1 MQGGLL
7 SLEYVL
13 RVAGDVSA
21 AWDVATVLFSGHRL
35 RVSSK
40 GRTMKVKLV
49 MFRRDGQRKDF
60 PISGRKVVIGR
71 GEECGLR
78 VPLLSVSRTHCELT
92 KGQDELR
99 VKDLASSNGTYV
111 NNRRINDAVLQ
122 PGDRLAI
129 GPVILTVQIDGVP
142 EQITPV
148 KTPAELA
155 AGIGA
160 PGDSGEV
167 IDLEADVA
175 EVVGIQDSD
184 PISAL
189 EALAAESDDEDK
201 DD

>member
-1 MQGGLL
+1 MN
-7 SLEYVL
+7 
-13 RVAGDVSA
+13 
-21 AWDVATVLFSGHRL
+21 
-35 RVSSK
+35 
-40 GRTMKVKLV
+40 VKLV
-49 MFRRDGQRKDF
+49 MFKRDGQRKDF
-60 PISGRKVVIGR
+60 PIPGRKVTIGR
-71 GEECGLR
+71 GEDCGLR
-78 VPLLSVSRTHCELT
+78 IPLLSVSRTHCELT

-160 PGDSGEV
+160 VGDSDEV
-167 IDLEADVA
+167 VELEADIA
-175 EVVGIQDSD
+175 EVVGIEDSD

-189 EALAAESDDEDK
+189 EALAAESEEEDK
-201 DD
+201 DQ

>member
-1 MQGGLL
+1 
-7 SLEYVL
+7 
-13 RVAGDVSA
+13 
-21 AWDVATVLFSGHRL
+21 
-35 RVSSK
+35 
-40 GRTMKVKLV
+40 MKVKLV
-49 MFRRDGQRKDF
+49 MFKRDGQRKDF
-60 PISGRKVVIGR
+60 PIPGRKVTIGR
-71 GEECGLR
+71 GEDCGLR
-78 VPLLSVSRTHCELT
+78 IPLLSVSRTHCELT

-148 KTPAELA
+148 KTPTELA

-160 PGDSGEV
+160 PGAVGDPDEV
-167 IDLEADVA
+167 VELEADIA
-175 EVVGIQDSD
+175 EVVGIEDSD

-189 EALAAESDDEDK
+189 EALAAESEEEDK
-201 DD
+201 DQ

>member
-1 MQGGLL
+1 
-7 SLEYVL
+7 
-13 RVAGDVSA
+13 
-21 AWDVATVLFSGHRL
+21 
-35 RVSSK
+35 
-40 GRTMKVKLV
+40 MKVNLV
-49 MFRRDGQRKDF
+49 MFKRDGQRKDF
-60 PISGRKVVIGR
+60 PISGRKVTIGR

-129 GPVILTVQIDGVP
+129 GPVILTVQIDDVP

-160 PGDSGEV
+160 PGDPGEV
-167 IDLEADVA
+167 VELEADIA
-175 EVVGIQDSD
+175 EVVGIEDSD

-189 EALAAESDDEDK
+189 EALAAEGEEEDK
-201 DD
+201 DQ

>member
-1 MQGGLL
+1 
-7 SLEYVL
+7 
-13 RVAGDVSA
+13 
-21 AWDVATVLFSGHRL
+21 
-35 RVSSK
+35 
-40 GRTMKVKLV
+40 MKVKLV

-122 PGDRLAI
+122 PGDRVAI

-148 KTPAELA
+148 KTPTELA
-155 AGIGA
+155 AGIGE

-167 IDLEADVA
+167 VDLEADIA
-175 EVVGIQDSD
+175 EAVGIEDSD

-189 EALAAESDDEDK
+189 EALAAESEEEDK
-201 DD
+201 DQ

>member
-1 MQGGLL
+1 
-7 SLEYVL
+7 
-13 RVAGDVSA
+13 
-21 AWDVATVLFSGHRL
+21 
-35 RVSSK
+35 
-40 GRTMKVKLV
+40 MKVKLV
-49 MFRRDGQRKDF
+49 MFKRDGQRKDF
-60 PISGRKVVIGR
+60 PISGRKVTIGR

-111 NNRRINDAVLQ
+111 NNRRINDAVLK

-129 GPVILTVQIDGVP
+129 GPVILTVQIDDVP

-160 PGDSGEV
+160 PADPGEV
-167 IDLEADVA
+167 VELEADIT
-175 EVVGIQDSD
+175 EVVGVDGSD

-189 EALAAESDDEDK
+189 EALAAEGEDEDK
-201 DD
+201 DQ